1 MRSWFETAV
10 ICGFLFALLC
20 ATKLQTAEDAVVNG
34 LVVTSDGQEVPSAQ
48 VTAIPVT
55 ASGQV
60 GHLNWT
66 NTNGHGQFQLVLKP
80 GQYQI
85 RAKAEA
91 EGYPD
96 PTALFSVDPSARFPT
111 IAVAQSDISG
121 VRVVLGV
128 KGGVLIGETLDRQ
141 SHDAIAHSKVILRDV
156 RNPDAFVE
164 LTSDGHGHFQFTV
177 PNKPFTILAT
187 AAGYQAVQFMNGKPI
202 TLSAGEQRKVAL
214 EMNRQR

>member
-66 NTNGHGQFQLVLKP
+66 NTNPRPDCPVL
-80 GQYQI
+80 
-85 RAKAEA
+85 R
-91 EGYPD
+91 
-96 PTALFSVDPSARFPT
+96 
-111 IAVAQSDISG
+111 
-121 VRVVLGV
+121 
-128 KGGVLIGETLDRQ
+128 
-141 SHDAIAHSKVILRDV
+141 
-156 RNPDAFVE
+156 
-164 LTSDGHGHFQFTV
+164 
-177 PNKPFTILAT
+177 
-187 AAGYQAVQFMNGKPI
+187 
-202 TLSAGEQRKVAL
+202 
-214 EMNRQR
+214 